1 MANVLFLLG
10 NGFDLRLK
18 LPTGYEDFLKYYQ
31 NQEPLYVKGKS
42 YTGNTRPLS
51 YYKYQLFEFVD
62 KLKENG
68 DPKWSDLEV
77 VLGRLTSVF
86 DKDVEGFREF
96 YTDLNLS
103 LNMYL
108 QSIEEIHPTSD
119 MLDKFYED
127 FLHPYNYLSAREQ
140 SVFTEKISLLENW
153 YFDVVTFNY
162 TNSFEALSES
172 KLAVNVNLT
181 RKDSRCYAIYRG
193 IKHVRGIL
201 GKTDILLGVDN
212 LTQIENE
219 HFREVEDTTDFVLK
233 PQSNANCGFRVDEDF
248 RSLIRQA
255 DLICFFGLSLGETDA
270 TWWRCIKDRFTSAP
284 HVILLCF
291 HYDNKNRAKFAM
303 DKRPERQVR
312 ENILRV
318 LGIEE
323 DEKDY
328 RNRIFIAINTDM
340 FPS

>member
-42 YTGNTRPLS
+42 YTGNTRSLS

-68 DPKWSDLEV
+68 DPKWSNLEV

-103 LNMYL
+103 LNTYL

-119 MLDKFYED
+119 MLDKFYKD
-127 FLHPYNYLSAREQ
+127 FLHPYNYLSARERF
-140 SVFTEKISLLENW
+140 VFTEKIFLLENW

-172 KLAVNVNLT
+172 KLAINVNLT
-181 RKDSRCYAIYRG
+181 RKDSPRYALYRG
-193 IKHVRGIL
+193 IKHVHGIL
-201 GKTDILLGVDN
+201 GKRNILLG
-212 LTQIENE
+212 
-219 HFREVEDTTDFVLK
+219 
-233 PQSNANCGFRVDEDF
+233 
-248 RSLIRQA
+248 
-255 DLICFFGLSLGETDA
+255 
-270 TWWRCIKDRFTSAP
+270 
-284 HVILLCF
+284 
-291 HYDNKNRAKFAM
+291 
-303 DKRPERQVR
+303 
-312 ENILRV
+312 
-318 LGIEE
+318 
-323 DEKDY
+323 
-328 RNRIFIAINTDM
+328 
-340 FPS
+340 